1 MLRSVLDVEFVELLD
16 KLINDSGPTTTY
28 DLEAEW
34 RAGVDRARGLKTEQQ
49 A

>member
-1 MLRSVLDVEFVELLD
+1 LVGVEFAELLD

-34 RAGVDRARGLKTEQQ
+34 LAGVERARGLKTEQQ